1 MLSIGGPLCSAQPQ
15 PSWKRM
21 TRPGL
26 WPCMP
31 VLLAHVLRQTA
42 DYLLRTGGHCPT
54 RHDSRKREGGFCKKT
69 KRRRVREAGL
79 LPPPALRTGREG
91 FPSSSSSISK
101 ARVEDPSVVIIPAGC
116 TILHRSRCPHGEGST
131 SGTPPPTFATP
142 SIPIPRLFSCRDT
155 AGKSARFRAG

>member
-54 RHDSRKREGGFCKKT
+54 RHDSRKREGGFCKKNQSLNVSYALDSYHT
-69 KRRRVREAGL
+69 L
-79 LPPPALRTGREG
+79 LPMTNRRCIGW
-91 FPSSSSSISK
+91 SS
-101 ARVEDPSVVIIPAGC
+101 V
-116 TILHRSRCPHGEGST
+116 
-131 SGTPPPTFATP
+131 
-142 SIPIPRLFSCRDT
+142 DT
-155 AGKSARFRAG
+155 RAQPV